1 LDQTE
6 HKREKQQGVAFAIL
20 CAVLWGFLPIY
31 WKSLQP
37 INPILILFYR
47 IVLAFV
53 FAFIMAI
60 FIYKWKGII
69 TPLKQKG
76 LIQTY
81 SLTGILISGNWGIYI
96 WAVSNDRVI
105 QTSIGYYIEPLIVCI
120 FGVLFFKE
128 KLNKFKLAAFL
139 FACGGVAVILLY
151 YGKIPGIA
159 ITLAVTFATYAAIK
173 KRFKLDAVLSL
184 LYETMFL
191 VPVALMMILY
201 YELSGRGAFSNAEP
215 YQLGLLT
222 LAGILTGTP
231 LLLFAMAA
239 NRVSMITLGVTEYIS
254 PSRTLLIG
262 IFMFREPFDKI
273 QLVAF
278 GLIWAGLAIFTAG
291 ELRQSKRL
299 SIEAKEGK

>member
-1 LDQTE
+1 MDQTE
-6 HKREKQQGVAFAIL
+6 HITEKQQGVAFAIL

-53 FAFIMAI
+53 FAFILAL

-76 LIQTY
+76 LIRTY

-96 WAVSNDRVI
+96 WAVSNDHVI

-128 KLNKFKLAAFL
+128 KLNKFKLTAFL
-139 FACGGVAVILLY
+139 CAGSGVAVILVY

-159 ITLAVTFATYAAIK
+159 IALALTFATYAAIK
-173 KRFKLDAVLSL
+173 KKYRLDAVLAL

-191 VPVALMMILY
+191 VPFAFAIILCF
-201 YELSGRGAFSNAEP
+201 ELTGQGAFSNAEP
-215 YQLGLLT
+215 YQWGLLA

-239 NRVSMITLGVTEYIS
+239 NRISMITLGVTEYIS
-254 PSRTLLIG
+254 PSITLVIG

-273 QLVAF
+273 QLVTF

-291 ELRQSKRL
+291 ELRESRKQP
-299 SIEAKEGK
+299 IVEKE